1 MFPLFLVAWLKD
13 FSCLTLTGVDF
24 NQAGSRSTLGDL
36 LMKNIA
42 KYKEFIVELSSQA
55 SNEATVESMFIK
67 LKESWGSID
76 LKVTS

>member
-1 MFPLFLVAWLKD
+1 MEAGTCFLFA
-13 FSCLTLTGVDF
+13 GVDF

-67 LKESWGSID
+67 LKESWAAID
-76 LKVTS
+76 LKVSVVSKS